1 MKYRTLVL
9 TFVSVAALAAV
20 SAQGPRSVWDGVYT
34 PEQAA
39 LGEKVATARCVL
51 CHGDRL
57 TGGELA
63 PALSGD
69 VFSANWD
76 GVVLTDLVDRI
87 RKTMPVDAPGTL
99 SRQQTVDIV
108 AYILRLG
115 EFPAGAAPL
124 PTDAGVLAQIKFESI
139 KPERQTP

>member
-1 MKYRTLVL
+1 MKYAAFFPTYLV
-9 TFVSVAALAAV
+9 VAAFAAV

-34 PEQAA
+34 AEQAMQ
-39 LGEKVATARCVL
+39 GEKLATARCVL

-76 GVVLTDLVDRI
+76 GVMLGDLVDRI
-87 RKTMPVDAPGTL
+87 RKTMPVDSPGTL

-108 AYILRLG
+108 AYILSLG
-115 EFPAGAAPL
+115 QFPAGAAPL
-124 PTDAGVLAQIKFESI
+124 PTDAGVLTQIKFESI
-139 KPERQTP
+139 KPQR

>member
-1 MKYRTLVL
+1 M
-9 TFVSVAALAAV
+9 
-20 SAQGPRSVWDGVYT
+20 WDGVYT
-34 PEQAA
+34 TEQAVQ
-39 LGEKVATARCVL
+39 GEKLATARCVL

-76 GVVLTDLVDRI
+76 GVMLGDLVDRI

-108 AYILRLG
+108 AYLLRLG
-115 EFPAGAAPL
+115 EFPVGMTPL
-124 PTDAGVLAQIKFESI
+124 PTDGGILAQIRFESI
-139 KPERQTP
+139 KPQR